1 MINNDSQ
8 SSQSKNEAAKS
19 EKEVLKE
26 IIQNLSLNSTQKDY
40 LVSRL
45 LGQIAYMEKKANSCK
60 KNYVRSQVITILGG
74 VTVTALVGLSTS
86 IEDKYIRN
94 FVGASAFFV
103 SQVVTVTSALEQL
116 HKNNELWL
124 FYRRSE
130 EYMKSQLWHFV
141 ESTGSYENLDQDT
154 AFRIIVKQA
163 EEIIPR
169 DLDILSAKSSEQ
181 PTKTEALKQNELSS
195 SK

>member
-1 MINNDSQ
+1 MINNDP
-8 SSQSKNEAAKS
+8 QSKNEATKS
-19 EKEVLKE
+19 EKEVLQE
-26 IIQNLSLNSTQKDY
+26 IIQNLSLNSTQKNY

-60 KNYVRSQVITILGG
+60 KNYVRSQIITILGG

-86 IEDKYIRN
+86 IEDKNIRN
-94 FVGASAFFV
+94 FVGASAFVV
-103 SQVVTVTSALEQL
+103 SQVVTVTTALEQL

-130 EYMKSQLWHFV
+130 EYMKSQLWHFI
-141 ESTGSYENLDQDT
+141 EATGAYENLDQDT

-169 DLDILSAKSSEQ
+169 DLDILSAKSVEQ
-181 PTKTEALKQNELSS
+181 QTKTETLKQNELNS

>member
-1 MINNDSQ
+1 MINNTSQ
-8 SSQSKNEAAKS
+8 GKNEAIKS

-26 IIQNLSLNSTQKDY
+26 IIQNLSLNDTQKNY

-45 LGQIAYMEKKANSCK
+45 LGQIDYMENKASDCK
-60 KNYVRSQVITILGG
+60 KKYLRSQIITIHGG
-74 VTVTALVGLSTS
+74 VTVTAFVGLSTS

-181 PTKTEALKQNELSS
+181 QTKNEALKQN
-195 SK
+195 

>member
-1 MINNDSQ
+1 MVNNTSQ
-8 SSQSKNEAAKS
+8 GKNEAIKS

-26 IIQNLSLNSTQKDY
+26 IIQNLSLNPTQKNY

-45 LGQIAYMEKKANSCK
+45 LGQIDYMENKASSCK
-60 KNYVRSQVITILGG
+60 KKYVRSQIITILGG

-86 IEDKYIRN
+86 IKEENIRN

-181 PTKTEALKQNELSS
+181 QTKNEALKQN
-195 SK
+195 